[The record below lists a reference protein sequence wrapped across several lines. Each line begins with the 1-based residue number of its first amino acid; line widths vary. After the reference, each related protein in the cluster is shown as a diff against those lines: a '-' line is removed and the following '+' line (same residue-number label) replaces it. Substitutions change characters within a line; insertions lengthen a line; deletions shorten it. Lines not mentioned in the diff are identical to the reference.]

1 MHAFPGLAWGLVRG
15 SVARSSGGAAGRP
28 IALWGGC
35 RAVRTLGLVL
45 VPRIF
50 RRHGVTL
57 SRGPYALAPLIPGSD
72 ATSCG
77 SGVSLA
83 PFPNGSRSLP
93 PAGPGPRFPLPPFPF
108 PLPVFSRLPRAFAPP
123 GWLGAVRPWVPSK
136 QPTAAGSLVVC
147 FGFGSTLPPWPATL
161 TSPPSPLRF

>member
-83 PFPNGSRSLP
+83 PRPNGSRSLP
-93 PAGPGPRFPLPPFPF
+93 PAGPGPRVPLPPFPF
-108 PLPVFSRLPRAFAPP
+108 PLPVFFPGCLGLLHPRG
-123 GWLGAVRPWVPSK
+123 GWGRCAHGSHQNNRPQRARWSFVLGSVRPCRLG
-136 QPTAAGSLVVC
+136 QP
-147 FGFGSTLPPWPATL
+147 
-161 TSPPSPLRF
+161 R

>member
-83 PFPNGSRSLP
+83 PRPNGSRSLP

-108 PLPVFSRLPRAFAPP
+108 PLPVFFFPAASGFCTPGVVGGGAPMGPIKTTDRSGLAGRLF
-123 GWLGAVRPWVPSK
+123 WVRFDP
-136 QPTAAGSLVVC
+136 AALASHAD
-147 FGFGSTLPPWPATL
+147 LPP
-161 TSPPSPLRF
+161 PPP